1 MNPLLQETKLLN
13 FSDST
18 IQALLQKHQWQILDD
33 VKKVEAIYNFV
44 RDEILFGY
52 NESDT
57 ISASQVLADGY
68 GQCNTKS
75 TLLMALLRAV
85 GVENRIH
92 GFLIDKALQKGSI
105 SGISYWF
112 APEEIL
118 HSWVEVKLDTE
129 WYNLEGVIIDKKY
142 LQGLQKKFSNK
153 QGTFCGYGVYTDNF
167 SNPNIDWH
175 LNHTYIQDKGIVKD
189 LGIFNIPDQFYDEHS
204 QKISA
209 FKQFLYR
216 NIARKRINQT
226 VSQIRALADN
236 NAL

>member
-18 IQALLQKHQWQILDD
+18 IQALLKKRQWQVLDD
-33 VKKVEAIYNFV
+33 VKKVAAIYNFV

-57 ISASQVLADGY
+57 IAASQVLIDGY

-92 GFLIDKALQKGSI
+92 GFLIDKALQKGSM
-105 SGISYWF
+105 SGMSYWF
-112 APEEIL
+112 APKEIL
-118 HSWVEVKLDTE
+118 HSWVEVKLDAE

-142 LQGLQKKFSNK
+142 LQGLHKKFPNK
-153 QGTFCGYGVYTDNF
+153 QTTFCGYGVYTDNF

-175 LNHTYIQDKGIVKD
+175 LNHTYIQDKGIVQD
-189 LGIFNIPDQFYDEHS
+189 LGIFNTPDQFYDEHS

-209 FKQFLYR
+209 LKQFLYS
-216 NIARKRINQT
+216 NIARRRINQT
-226 VSQIRALADN
+226 VSQIRAMTDN

>member
-18 IQALLQKHQWQILDD
+18 IQTLLKKRQWQILDD

-52 NESDT
+52 NENDA
-57 ISASQVLADGY
+57 IVASQVLADGY

-92 GFLIDKALQKGSI
+92 GFLIDKALQKGPI

-112 APEEIL
+112 APKEIL
-118 HSWVEVKLDTE
+118 HSWVEVKVDAE

-142 LQGLQKKFSNK
+142 LQGLQKKFPDK
-153 QGTFCGYGVYTDNF
+153 QTTFCGYGVYTDHFN
-167 SNPNIDWH
+167 NPNIDWH

-189 LGIFNIPDQFYDEHS
+189 LGIFNTPDQFYDEHH

-209 FKQFLYR
+209 FKQFLYS
-216 NIARKRINQT
+216 NVARQRINQT
-226 VSQIRALADN
+226 VAQIRAMADN